1 MNTPTTM
8 NEWLEYAVH
17 RRSIDLLRE
26 ALRCGANPLGGGT
39 GFGSYLHTAANLRFE
54 AGVEALLEAG
64 YPVNATECACQL
76 VNANGD
82 TKDHDTK
89 RTALHTVAGWGNA
102 TMVRTLLKYGAR
114 IDAPDAEGD
123 TPLHV
128 AAWKNNANTVRAL
141 CAAGANI
148 NARTDYDET
157 PLHTAARRLAPNAV
171 RALIEAGSDVNAPGK
186 CGTPL
191 FLTVLC
197 GNDTRYESDYRDH
210 GGLRADVRILRALL
224 DSGAEPTRAVLA
236 EAVSCNH
243 TLAMRAL
250 VRAGAD
256 PTTVTPGRFVEPE
269 TRQALKELIG
279 KHHRRVLRDA
289 QDADGAPVA
298 MRSRSRL

>member
-1 MNTPTTM
+1 M
-8 NEWLEYAVH
+8 EQLLAFLVIAVFYAGVWLALAMLLSIVF
-17 RRSIDLLRE
+17 RSS
-26 ALRCGANPLGGGT
+26 A
-39 GFGSYLHTAANLRFE
+39 TAAL
-54 AGVEALLEAG
+54 VALG
-64 YPVNATECACQL
+64 I
-76 VNANGD
+76 
-82 TKDHDTK
+82 
-89 RTALHTVAGWGNA
+89 W
-102 TMVRTLLKYGAR
+102 
-114 IDAPDAEGD
+114 
-123 TPLHV
+123 
-128 AAWKNNANTVRAL
+128 
-141 CAAGANI
+141 
-148 NARTDYDET
+148 
-157 PLHTAARRLAPNAV
+157 
-171 RALIEAGSDVNAPGK
+171 
-186 CGTPL
+186 L